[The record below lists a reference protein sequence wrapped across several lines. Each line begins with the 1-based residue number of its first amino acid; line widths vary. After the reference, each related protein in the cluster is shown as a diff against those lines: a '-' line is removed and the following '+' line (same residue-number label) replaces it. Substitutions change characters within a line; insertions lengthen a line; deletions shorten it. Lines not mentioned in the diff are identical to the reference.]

1 MALEWQIVVV
11 ALVALSL
18 RLVVMSNDLKIAQT
32 DDKLA
37 SSETRNSKTVRV
49 LDQCS
54 DFQAESKGHV

>member
-32 DDKLA
+32 DDKLT

-49 LDQCS
+49 LDQRS